1 MNTLVSNKNIV
12 DVTNRIKTD
21 GICVVKNYIDS
32 DTLALIEKEFDNILN
47 NNYNY
52 DKNLGKNKCLR
63 TNMNTS
69 IINNKLN
76 YNIFNIFNSNFIH
89 NTTTTILGK
98 KWTYD
103 KIFIHQDFENV
114 DTNNT
119 YPHFDHNRKL
129 KFYICVND
137 MGRDNGC
144 FKTLPGSLQLTKD
157 KRKINPR
164 MNIFTP
170 GHRLYNGTE
179 IKIEDLISVECNG
192 GDLIVF
198 DTNCI
203 HAGGNAFKEGQYRK
217 VIRLHIS

>member
-21 GICVVKNYIDS
+21 GICIIKNYIDS

-52 DKNLGKNKCLR
+52 DKHTGKNKCLR

-69 IINNKLN
+69 IINNNLN
-76 YNIFNIFNSNFIH
+76 YNIFNIFNSNFIN

-103 KIFIHQDFENV
+103 NIFIHQDFENV
-114 DTNNT
+114 GTNNT